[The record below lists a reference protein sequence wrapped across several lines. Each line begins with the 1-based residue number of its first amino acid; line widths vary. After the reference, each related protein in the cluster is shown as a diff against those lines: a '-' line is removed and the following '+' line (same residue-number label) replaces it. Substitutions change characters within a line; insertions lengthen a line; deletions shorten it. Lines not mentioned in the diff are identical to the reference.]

1 MSTVKAVNFQH
12 PSATTTNLTL
22 AADGTVSGNAPW
34 GGRNRIINGGF
45 DIWQRGT
52 SFSYSG
58 PSGDYAADRWAYYTD
73 GTGSAVTVS
82 RQTFTPGAAPVA
94 GYEGTY
100 FLRYNRTAAGTGN
113 TYSNLQ
119 QPIEDVRVFAGQTVT
134 ISFWAKADAARSVGV
149 SMNQDFGSGGS
160 AAVGLGVIGTASVT
174 TSWQRFSFT
183 ASLPSISGKT
193 IGTSSKLYLF
203 LYMGNV
209 VSTVDVWGVQVEAGS
224 AATPF
229 EVKPIGD
236 TLFDCQ
242 RYYQIIMDANNNV
255 NQNIASV
262 YTSGAAFF
270 SISLKRPLRTS
281 SANVINNTLRLS
293 LYTAAVS
300 QGNVQID
307 NSYPNA
313 SSCGFRIATSGLTAG
328 QAGHV
333 DHASGSVHI
342 SAEL

>member
-1 MSTVKAVNFQH
+1 MSTVKAINFQH
-12 PSATTTNLTL
+12 PSATAVNLTL

-34 GGRNRIINGGF
+34 GGRNRIMNGGF

-58 PSGDYAADRWAYYTD
+58 PSGDYSADRWAYYTD

-149 SMNQDFGSGGS
+149 SMTQDFGTGGS

-229 EVKPIGD
+229 EVKPVGD
-236 TLFDCQ
+236 TLRDCQ
-242 RYYQIIMDANNNV
+242 RYFQRI
-255 NQNIASV
+255 
-262 YTSGAAFF
+262 GAAA
-270 SISLKRPLRTS
+270 LGRW
-281 SANVINNTLRLS
+281 
-293 LYTAAVS
+293 
-300 QGNVQID
+300 
-307 NSYPNA
+307 A
-313 SSCGFRIATSGLTAG
+313 SSTGLEIGTPTKVTMRAAPTSVTLSTTTPTIFRVGLGIYYATSASIAATNVAQPNGIQVNMTVGGGGTAN
-328 QAGHV
+328 AGEFALF
-333 DHASGSVHI
+333 DQDYLLI